1 MFDRFSI
8 GPLLLPISQELHV
21 SLAATTGAAT
31 LYYLLYGV
39 MQPVYGIISD
49 RIGRVRVMRAA
60 FAGMVVAELLS
71 TLAPNLPFLV
81 LSRAATGALAA
92 AIVPTSLV
100 YIGDT
105 FAFRVRQQA
114 ILDFLA
120 ALAVGTTAATVGAG
134 ILARFASWRL
144 AFALPGLIS
153 LILVVA
159 LRWMP
164 ESLGPRQGVGP
175 TAQVMRVLGRRWA
188 LFLIS
193 LAVAEGAVI
202 LGFLTYLAPALE
214 AHGQNPATAGL
225 VVAAYGLSVL
235 ACTRIVKQLVVR
247 MPAAGLIALG
257 GSSLAVGYGIAAVSQ
272 AVAGILAASA
282 LAGAAYAFMH
292 STLQAW
298 ATDVVPE
305 ARGTATSL
313 FVTGAF
319 AGAAFGAA
327 AVAGLAGAH
336 RYTILFLVAALIC
349 IPVTVLGS
357 VARSRY
363 TSAGPPELPVG
374 AA

>member
-1 MFDRFSI
+1 
-8 GPLLLPISQELHV
+8 
-21 SLAATTGAAT
+21 
-31 LYYLLYGV
+31 

-81 LSRAATGALAA
+81 LTRAATGALAA

-319 AGAAFGAA
+319 AGAAIGAA
-327 AVAGLAGAH
+327 AVAGLASAH